1 MDDQNAWDATLFYQR
16 KKKKKILKMKQVSKL
31 HATDIYNEINYLWEE
46 TIPLSICLNFKSQG
60 NKSYNLVC
68 KAPD

>member
-1 MDDQNAWDATLFYQR
+1 MGDQNAWDATLL
-16 KKKKKILKMKQVSKL
+16 KKNNKQQKSRYSKL

-46 TIPLSICLNFKSQG
+46 TGPLSICLNCKSQG